1 MKEGRGAT
9 MEGSITINRP
19 VEEVFAYVTD
29 IGNLAKWNEVAGQGE
44 QTSQGPVGVGTTYRG
59 VADFM
64 GREMEWTSEVT
75 EYEPNRKVAQKMN
88 LGPTV
93 MAMSWLVEPVEGGT
107 KFTIRSEGEMGG
119 LAKLVGPLLDRTM
132 KKQMEGNLAKLKA
145 LLEG

>member
-1 MKEGRGAT
+1 MAT

-19 VEEVFAYVTD
+19 AEEVFAYVMD
-29 IGNLAKWNEVAGQGE
+29 IGNLAKWNEAAGQGE

-59 VADFM
+59 VSDFM

-93 MAMSWLVEPVEGGT
+93 MAMSWLVEPVGGGS
-107 KFTIRSEGEMGG
+107 KFTVRSEGEMGG
-119 LAKLVGPLLDRTM
+119 LAKLAGPLLDRTM
-132 KKQMEGNLAKLKA
+132 KKQMDSNLAKLKA

>member
-1 MKEGRGAT
+1 MAT

-29 IGNLAKWNEVAGQGE
+29 IANFAKWNGQASQGE

-59 VADFM
+59 AYDVM
-64 GREMEWTSEVT
+64 GRKMDWTSEVT
-75 EYEPNRKVAQKMN
+75 EYEPNRKIAQKIDM
-88 LGPTV
+88 GPTV

-119 LAKLVGPLLDRTM
+119 LAKLAGPLMDRTM
-132 KKQMEGNLAKLKA
+132 KKQMEGNLARLKA